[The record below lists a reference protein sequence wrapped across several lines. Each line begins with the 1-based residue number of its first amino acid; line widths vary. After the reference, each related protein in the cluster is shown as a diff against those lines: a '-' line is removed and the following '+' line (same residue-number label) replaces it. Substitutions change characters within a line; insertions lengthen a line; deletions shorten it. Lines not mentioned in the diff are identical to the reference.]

1 VVISRAPDAPNGC
14 PSAIA
19 PPFTLSC
26 LASAPVS
33 ASQASGTE
41 ANASLT
47 SKMSMSA
54 RPRPARASTLAVAGI
69 GAVSMITGSS
79 PTTTVVCTL
88 ASGRRPSRAAVSD
101 VVSSTAAAPSEICDD
116 EAAVIRPP
124 STSGFNDRIFS
135 QLGSRGP
142 SSRVASP
149 NVGPD
154 DNGLNDAVAIAS
166 DDVWT
171 VGYSLQPTGYQP
183 LALHW
188 IGGFGDIQWIP
199 AEAYR
204 PPSSDLAK
212 SEADIIAHMNADH
225 AAAMRDYCR
234 FVHQREVL
242 DVELAGV
249 DCDGFDVRA
258 DGALLRF
265 DFEAPALS
273 PAGVRTALVDLARRA
288 RA

>member
-1 VVISRAPDAPNGC
+1 MKPAEKARRLLRRCRFGALATLSQRIAGHPFAS
-14 PSAIA
+14 IA
-19 PPFTLSC
+19 PYVPDHEGHPVILISALAEHTKNLQEDARVSLLVHAEAEDVLSAARVTCVGRGQRLEEPFPELKERY
-26 LASAPVS
+26 LRYIP
-33 ASQASGTE
+33 Q
-41 ANASLT
+41 
-47 SKMSMSA
+47 
-54 RPRPARASTLAVAGI
+54 
-69 GAVSMITGSS
+69 
-79 PTTTVVCTL
+79 
-88 ASGRRPSRAAVSD
+88 
-101 VVSSTAAAPSEICDD
+101 AAPLL
-116 EAAVIRPP
+116 
-124 STSGFNDRIFS
+124 GFGDFAFYRIE
-135 QLGSRGP
+135 
-142 SSRVASP
+142 
-149 NVGPD
+149 
-154 DNGLNDAVAIAS
+154 
-166 DDVWT
+166 
-171 VGYSLQPTGYQP
+171 P

-273 PAGVRTALVDLARRA
+273 PAWVRTALVDLARRA